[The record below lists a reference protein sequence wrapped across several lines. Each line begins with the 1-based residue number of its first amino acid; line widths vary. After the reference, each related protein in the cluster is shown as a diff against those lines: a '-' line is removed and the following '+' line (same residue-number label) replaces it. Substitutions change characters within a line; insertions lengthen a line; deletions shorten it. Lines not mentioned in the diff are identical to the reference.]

1 MRISGLIRG
10 SFREADDRLT
20 LVTSIESAVRN
31 SNPEPLG
38 PSCRLVWFV
47 AQRETKYVE
56 RAAHV
61 RASDPPHY
69 AEALPSASD
78 VTMLI
83 VRDRTSRCILPARE

>member
-1 MRISGLIRG
+1 MRISGLIRE
-10 SFREADDRLT
+10 SCREGDDRFI
-20 LVTSIESAVRN
+20 LVTSIESAVGN

-38 PSCRLVWFV
+38 PSWRLRWFV

-61 RASDPPHY
+61 PASDLPHY

-78 VTMLI
+78 VTMVI
-83 VRDRTSRCILPARE
+83 VRDRRSRCILPARE